1 MRPSNRVFSECCDG
15 ITRQQP
21 SSLPKKLH
29 NGLGR
34 AAHRPRSGPFGAIP
48 YNMGKGFAQLLG
60 IWSWRLAPDPEPVS
74 CLATRHGAVT
84 SDQSLDFW
92 QDGLKYTRAM
102 G

>member
-48 YNMGKGFAQLLG
+48 YNMRKGFAQLLG
-60 IWSWRLAPDPEPVS
+60 IWSWRLAPILSQSAAWPFATGSEVGP
-74 CLATRHGAVT
+74 ATRFLAGWFEV
-84 SDQSLDFW
+84 
-92 QDGLKYTRAM
+92 Y
-102 G
+102 